1 MDPKWTPKW
10 TQNGP
15 KIYLKWTPKWTR
27 NRLRMDQKWIQNGSQ
42 THSLTHWGTDEA
54 AAEGGGRGVTEEIAP
69 KMLPRYTHIQ
79 TNRRTHTRGGATSTR
94 GSDEAAAEGGGRGVT
109 EEIAPKTLPRYRNI
123 QTNRHTHTNTHVDT
137 QTHRHADTQTQ
148 TPRRT
153 YTHADKHTDRHAHKH
168 TDTHKQYGH
177 AVVVTRFPFIT
188 KTGLYFR
195 SFLEVPK
202 Y

>member
-1 MDPKWTPKW
+1 MEAKL
-10 TQNGP
+10 
-15 KIYLKWTPKWTR
+15 I
-27 NRLRMDQKWIQNGSQ
+27 
-42 THSLTHWGTDEA
+42 HSLTGGPTRPPPKA
-54 AAEGGGRGVTEEIAP
+54 AAEALR
-69 KMLPRYTHIQ
+69 KKLLPRCSQ
-79 TNRRTHTRGGATSTR
+79 DTHTYRQIDAHTHAGERRAHGGATR
-94 GSDEAAAEGGGRGVT
+94 PP
-109 EEIAPKTLPRYRNI
+109 PKTLPKYRNI

>member
-1 MDPKWTPKW
+1 MGAKL
-10 TQNGP
+10 
-15 KIYLKWTPKWTR
+15 I
-27 NRLRMDQKWIQNGSQ
+27 
-42 THSLTHWGTDEA
+42 HSLTGGPTRPPPKA
-54 AAEGGGRGVTEEIAP
+54 AAEALVSSVQSLSHRHAD
-69 KMLPRYTHIQ
+69 TH
-79 TNRRTHTRGGATSTR
+79 
-94 GSDEAAAEGGGRGVT
+94 
-109 EEIAPKTLPRYRNI
+109 
-123 QTNRHTHTNTHVDT
+123 THVDT